1 MQENHKTDLIL
12 FDLDGTLIDTAPDF
26 HTSLNTMLKKYNMN
40 EVSESDIRPH
50 ISEGTSK
57 LIKNFF
63 AIDEDDSKFEPL
75 KSEFLCEY
83 NMNKTK
89 GCKLFDGMTSL
100 INFMDKNNIKYG
112 VVTNKFFKFASP
124 IIDSFSELKNIKV
137 IVCPDHVKIS
147 KPNPEGILLACKK
160 LDINPLNTIYLGDH
174 INDLKAGLSAGVR
187 VLGCLYGYSLDENN
201 LNKLNYPYIR
211 DISEIYSHI
220 NI

>member
-1 MQENHKTDLIL
+1 MQENHKTELIL

-26 HTSLNTMLKKYNMN
+26 HTSLNIMLKKYNMN
-40 EVSESDIRPH
+40 EVSEFDIRPH

-57 LIKNFF
+57 LIKKFF
-63 AIDEDDSKFEPL
+63 TIDEDDAEFEPL
-75 KSEFLCEY
+75 KSEFLSEY

-89 GCKLFDGMTSL
+89 GCQLFDGMTSL

-137 IVCPDHVKIS
+137 IVCPDHVKRS
-147 KPNPEGILLACKK
+147 KPDPEGILLACKK

-201 LNKLNYPYIR
+201 LIKLNYPYIR

>member
-1 MQENHKTDLIL
+1 MQENHKTELIL

-26 HTSLNTMLKKYNMN
+26 LSSLNVMLKKYKMN
-40 EVSESDIRPH
+40 EVSLSDVRPH

-63 AIDEDDSKFEPL
+63 NIDEGDSKFETL
-75 KSEFLCEY
+75 KSEFLSEY
-83 NMNKTK
+83 NMNMSK
-89 GCKLFDGMTSL
+89 GCELFDGITSL
-100 INFMDKNNIKYG
+100 INFLDKNNIKYG
-112 VVTNKFFKFASP
+112 VVTNKFFKFANP

-137 IVCPDHVKIS
+137 IICPDHVKIS
-147 KPNPEGILLACKK
+147 KPDPEGILLACKK

-187 VLGCLYGYSLDENN
+187 ILGCLYGYSLDENN
-201 LNKLNYPYIR
+201 LIKLNYPFIR
-211 DISEIYSHI
+211 DIPEIYSHI

>member
-1 MQENHKTDLIL
+1 MQENHKTELIL

-26 HTSLNTMLKKYNMN
+26 HTSLNTMLRKYNMN

-57 LIKNFF
+57 LIKKFF
-63 AIDEDDSKFEPL
+63 AIDEDDSKFETL
-75 KSEFLCEY
+75 KSEFLSEY
-83 NMNKTK
+83 NMNKTD
-89 GCKLFDGMTSL
+89 GCQLFNGMTSL

-124 IIDSFSELKNIKV
+124 IIESFLELKNIKV

-147 KPNPEGILLACKK
+147 KPDPEGILLACKK

-187 VLGCLYGYSLDENN
+187 ILGCLYGYSLDEKN
-201 LNKLNYPYIR
+201 LNKLNYPYIKN
-211 DISEIYSHI
+211 ISEIYSHI
-220 NI
+220 NT

>member
-1 MQENHKTDLIL
+1 MQENHKTELIL

-40 EVSESDIRPH
+40 EVSEFDIRPH

-57 LIKNFF
+57 LIKKFF

-75 KSEFLCEY
+75 KTEFLSKY

-89 GCKLFDGMTSL
+89 GCQLFDGMTSL

-147 KPNPEGILLACKK
+147 KPDPEGILLACKK
-160 LDINPLNTIYLGDH
+160 LGINPLNTIYLGDH
-174 INDLKAGLSAGVR
+174 IRARLNTCGSKDFIVKIPNEGDLDIKEGSKIKISWDPSDIRALD
-187 VLGCLYGYSLDENN
+187 YSQ
-201 LNKLNYPYIR
+201 
-211 DISEIYSHI
+211 
-220 NI
+220 

>member
-1 MQENHKTDLIL
+1 MQKSHKTKLIL

-26 HTSLNTMLKKYNMN
+26 HNTLNNMLRKYQIDQVTIE
-40 EVSESDIRPH
+40 EVRPH

-57 LIKNFF
+57 LIQKFF
-63 AIDEDDSKFEPL
+63 NADKKDPRFNLL
-75 KSEFLCEY
+75 KSEFLTEY
-83 NMNKTK
+83 SLNMTNDS
-89 GCKLFDGMTSL
+89 KLFDGMASL
-100 INFMDKNNIKYG
+100 INFLNENKITFG
-112 VVTNKFFKFASP
+112 VVTNKFYRLANP

-147 KPNPEGILLACKK
+147 KPDPEGILLARKK

-201 LNKLNYPYIR
+201 LIKLNYPYIR

>member
-1 MQENHKTDLIL
+1 MQENHKTELIL

-40 EVSESDIRPH
+40 EVSEFDIRPH
-50 ISEGTSK
+50 ISKGTSK
-57 LIKNFF
+57 LIKKFF
-63 AIDEDDSKFEPL
+63 AIDEDDPKFEPL
-75 KSEFLCEY
+75 KSEFLSEY

-89 GCKLFDGMTSL
+89 GCQLFDGMTSL

-147 KPNPEGILLACKK
+147 KPDPEGILLACKK

>member
-1 MQENHKTDLIL
+1 MQENHKTELIL

-40 EVSESDIRPH
+40 EVSESDIRPY

-57 LIKNFF
+57 LIKKFF

-75 KSEFLCEY
+75 KTEFLSEY

-89 GCKLFDGMTSL
+89 GCQLFDGMTSL

-147 KPNPEGILLACKK
+147 KPDPEGILLACKK

-201 LNKLNYPYIR
+201 LIKLNYPYIR

>member
-57 LIKNFF
+57 LIKKFF
-63 AIDEDDSKFEPL
+63 NVDESDSKFDSL
-75 KSEFLCEY
+75 KSEFLSEY

-89 GCKLFDGMTSL
+89 GCELFNGVTSL
-100 INFMDKNNIKYG
+100 INFLDKNNIKYG
-112 VVTNKFFKFASP
+112 VVTNKFFKFANP

-137 IVCPDHVKIS
+137 IICPDHVKIS
-147 KPNPEGILLACKK
+147 KPDPEGILLACKK

-187 VLGCLYGYSLDENN
+187 ILGCLYGYSLNENI
-201 LNKLNYPYIR
+201 LRKLDYPFIR
-211 DISEIYSHI
+211 NVSEIYSHI

>member
-1 MQENHKTDLIL
+1 MQENHKTELIL

-40 EVSESDIRPH
+40 EVSESDIRSH

-57 LIKNFF
+57 LIKKFF
-63 AIDEDDSKFEPL
+63 AIDEDDSEFEPL
-75 KSEFLCEY
+75 KSEFLTEY

-124 IIDSFSELKNIKV
+124 IIDSFPELKNIKV
-137 IVCPDHVKIS
+137 IVCPEHVKIS
-147 KPNPEGILLACKK
+147 KPDPEGILLACKK

-174 INDLKAGLSAGVR
+174 IRTRVEVCGNDQFIVKVPNSYKGANLKEGASVKLSWKASDSR
-187 VLGCLYGYSLDENN
+187 ALD
-201 LNKLNYPYIR
+201 L
-211 DISEIYSHI
+211 S
-220 NI
+220 

>member
-1 MQENHKTDLIL
+1 MKQKLTIL

-57 LIKNFF
+57 LIKKIF

-147 KPNPEGILLACKK
+147 KPLL
-160 LDINPLNTIYLGDH
+160 
-174 INDLKAGLSAGVR
+174 R
-187 VLGCLYGYSLDENN
+187 VFC
-201 LNKLNYPYIR
+201 
-211 DISEIYSHI
+211 
-220 NI
+220 

>member
-40 EVSESDIRPH
+40 EVSEFDIRSH
-50 ISEGTSK
+50 ISEATSK
-57 LIKNFF
+57 LIKKFF
-63 AIDEDDSKFEPL
+63 AIDEDDSKFESL
-75 KSEFLCEY
+75 KSEFLSEY
-83 NMNKTK
+83 NMNKIK
-89 GCKLFDGMTSL
+89 GCELFDGMTSL

-112 VVTNKFFKFASP
+112 VVTNKFFKFANP
-124 IIDSFSELKNIKV
+124 IIRSFSELKNIKV

-147 KPNPEGILLACKK
+147 KPDPEGILLACKK

-187 VLGCLYGYSLDENN
+187 ILGCLYGYSLNENK
-201 LNKLNYPYIR
+201 LRKLNYPFIR
-211 DISEIYSHI
+211 NVSEIYSHI

>member
-1 MQENHKTDLIL
+1 MQESHKTELIL

-26 HTSLNTMLKKYNMN
+26 HASLNAMLKKYNMN

-57 LIKNFF
+57 LIKKFF
-63 AIDEDDSKFEPL
+63 AVDEGDSKFESL
-75 KSEFLCEY
+75 KSEFLSEY
-83 NMNKTK
+83 NINKTK
-89 GCKLFDGMTSL
+89 DCKLFDGITSL
-100 INFMDKNNIKYG
+100 INFLDKNNIKYG

-124 IIDSFSELKNIKV
+124 IIDSFSELKNIKI

-147 KPNPEGILLACKK
+147 KPDPEGILLACKK
-160 LDINPLNTIYLGDH
+160 LDICPLNTIYLGDH

-187 VLGCLYGYSLDENN
+187 ILGCLYGYSLNENN
-201 LNKLNYPYIR
+201 LRKLNYPFIR
-211 DISEIYSHI
+211 NVSEIYSHI

>member
-40 EVSESDIRPH
+40 EVSEFDIRPH
-50 ISEGTSK
+50 ISEGTSN
-57 LIKNFF
+57 LIKKFF
-63 AIDEDDSKFEPL
+63 AIDEDDSKFESL
-75 KSEFLCEY
+75 KSEFLSEY
-83 NMNKTK
+83 NMNKIK
-89 GCKLFDGMTSL
+89 GCELFDGMTSL

-147 KPNPEGILLACKK
+147 KPDPEGILLACKK

-201 LNKLNYPYIR
+201 LKKLNYPYIR

>member
-1 MQENHKTDLIL
+1 MQENHKTELIL

-57 LIKNFF
+57 LIKKFF
-63 AIDEDDSKFEPL
+63 AIDEDDAEFEPL
-75 KSEFLCEY
+75 KSEFLSEY

-147 KPNPEGILLACKK
+147 KPDPEGILLACKK

-174 INDLKAGLSAGVR
+174 INDLKAGQAAGTK
-187 VLGCLYGYSLDENN
+187 VLGCLYGYSLDEKILKSHSYNYVNN
-201 LNKLNYPYIR
+201 V
-211 DISEIYSHI
+211 SEIISHI
-220 NI
+220 D